1 MARNRKIIIVGAG
14 LVGSLL
20 GVMLGRRGYQ
30 IDLYEKRGDA
40 RKVDEDSG
48 RSINLALSSRGIK
61 ALTEAGLYEKVK
73 PLLITMRG
81 RMLHQADGSEQFSPY
96 GQREHEVIYSVPRD
110 ELNKLMLNEAVAAEP
125 VHVHFDQKCLGV
137 DFENRSVKFE
147 NTRDGSVSEERFD
160 LIIGTDGAFSAI
172 RKQMQFTDR
181 FNFSQHYIEH
191 GYKELTIEPKNED
204 FALEPHHLHIW
215 PRGNFMLIA
224 LPNFDK
230 TFTCTL
236 FFPFEG
242 DPSFSTL
249 ANDEEIHRFFSTYF
263 KDVPELIPDLV
274 AQFKSNPTSSLVTT
288 KCSPWYKNKTILLGD
303 AAHAIVP
310 FYGQGMN
317 SGFED
322 VRLFVELSE
331 KLNWDWESILPNFS
345 NTRKKDADAI
355 SELALHNFIEM
366 RDHVGDPDFLK
377 RKVLEGKLQDA
388 YPDLWVPLY
397 SMVTFS
403 DYSYSEALRLGKI
416 QKGVLDEFSSE
427 ELPDYQQIIERFN
440 TLKTDG

>member
-1 MARNRKIIIVGAG
+1 MSKQISVVGAG
-14 LVGSLL
+14 LVGSLIGL
-20 GVMLGRRGYQ
+20 ILKQKGFDVQLF
-30 IDLYEKRGDA
+30 EKR
-40 RKVDEDSG
+40 EDPRTSKTGEG
-48 RSINLALSSRGIK
+48 RSINLALSKRGI
-61 ALTEAGLYEKVK
+61 LPLQSAGVFEKIA
-73 PLLITMRG
+73 PYLIPMKG
-81 RMLHQADGSEQFSPY
+81 RMMHDTAGNKTFQPY
-96 GQREHEVIYSVPRD
+96 GKEGQYINSVPRGR
-110 ELNKLMLNEAVAAEP
+110 LNELLIEASEHEGVKINFG
-125 VHVHFDQKCLGV
+125 HKCESL
-137 DFENRSVKFE
+137 DFESSTLHFQHSRSYQ
-147 NTRDGSVSEERFD
+147 SD

-204 FALEPHHLHIW
+204 FALEPHYLHIW

-263 KDVPELIPDLV
+263 KDVLELIPDLV

-416 QKGVLDEFSSE
+416 QKRVLDEFSSE
-427 ELPDYQQIIERFN
+427 ELPDYQQIIERFI